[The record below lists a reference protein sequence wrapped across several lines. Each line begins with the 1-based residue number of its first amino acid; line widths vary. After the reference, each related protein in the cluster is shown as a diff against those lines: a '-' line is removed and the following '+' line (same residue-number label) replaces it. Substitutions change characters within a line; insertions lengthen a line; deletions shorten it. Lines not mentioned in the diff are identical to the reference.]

1 METIMPTT
9 EFGLGTHY
17 KIDCIRNGDVVWTEN
32 INNMVVNEG
41 LAYAMNAIFGG
52 NEEGPEPLYMGLCS
66 NSNSQPTDTMTS
78 HMFVE
83 YLGTTNMYRPTAI
96 FSDGGITE
104 DNMYNYVATDV
115 QSMISVTD
123 TLSGVFL
130 TTGQTK
136 GADAGILYGVAPF
149 TSSPREV
156 VSGDALLVTI
166 TVSAKG

>member
-1 METIMPTT
+1 
-9 EFGLGTHY
+9 
-17 KIDCIRNGDVVWTEN
+17 
-32 INNMVVNEG
+32 
-41 LAYAMNAIFGG
+41 MNAIFGG

-130 TTGQTK
+130 TTGVLMLAYCMVLLHLLPHLEK
-136 GADAGILYGVAPF
+136 WYLVMLY
-149 TSSPREV
+149 
-156 VSGDALLVTI
+156 
-166 TVSAKG
+166 